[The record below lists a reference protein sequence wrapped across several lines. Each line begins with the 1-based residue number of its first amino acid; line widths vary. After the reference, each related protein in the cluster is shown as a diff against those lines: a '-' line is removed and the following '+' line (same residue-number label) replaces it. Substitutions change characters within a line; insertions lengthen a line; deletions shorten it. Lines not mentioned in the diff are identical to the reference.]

1 MRFLA
6 RPLFLEMARRHALRP
21 HVHAVGDSTI
31 VVLPGVF
38 DPVCTKVGAWMAGV
52 MPPYVRQGERWLEI
66 GTGSGVL
73 ACALARA
80 KAKVTATDIDPTA
93 VRNTRLNAALG
104 EFDMD
109 VREGDLF
116 EPVGD
121 ERFDVVVANLPFW
134 PVNGSAL
141 PLGRAFASG
150 EDYGILRRFSAG
162 FFHVAPT
169 AFTVL
174 SESFTQFPE
183 ARNALGPDARLVRRE
198 RFSGEW
204 MNLFELGE
212 RR

>member
-1 MRFLA
+1 MW
-6 RPLFLEMARRHALRP
+6 
-21 HVHAVGDSTI
+21 AVGDHAL

-38 DPVCTKVGAWMAGV
+38 DPVLTKVGAWLAKV
-52 MPPYVRQGERWLEI
+52 MPAHVRPGERWLEI
-66 GTGSGVL
+66 GTGSGVV

-80 KAKVTATDIDPTA
+80 QARVTATDIDPAA
-93 VRNTRLNAALG
+93 VRNARLNAALG
-104 EFDMD
+104 ELDVD

-134 PVNGSAL
+134 PVSGTHL
-141 PLGRAFASG
+141 PLGHAFAAG
-150 EDYGILRRFSAG
+150 DDYAILRRFAAG
-162 FFHVAPT
+162 FSARAPT

-183 ARNALGPDARLVRRE
+183 ARKVLGPESRLVRRE

-204 MNLFELGE
+204 MNLFESGE